1 MTLLSQ
7 RDSMCHM
14 TNGTAE
20 YGERPMAQAPAAPRS
35 RAGKPDETREALLAA
50 AHDLLATEGPG
61 ALTVRRIAA
70 AAGVSTMNVYSR
82 FGGKDGVLDELFI
95 HGFQRM
101 SDEMADSPTSDDPIE
116 DLMACGRAYRAFA
129 RNYPTYYS
137 LMFDRVAPDFAPSDR
152 AIETALAGHARV
164 IARVQRAMEAGA
176 IRQGDAFQVA
186 SALWACDHG
195 LASLEYR
202 TPTGAR
208 SDLFDW
214 DAISDTAMRAMLRG
228 LAPDS

>member
-1 MTLLSQ
+1 
-7 RDSMCHM
+7 MCHM

-50 AHDLLATEGPG
+50 AHDLLATEGPA

-101 SDEMADSPTSDDPIE
+101 SDEMADAPTSDDPIE

-129 RNYPTYYS
+129 RNNPTYYS

-164 IARVQRAMEAGA
+164 IARVQRAMDAGL
-176 IRQGDAFQVA
+176 IRNGDPFQVA

-202 TPTGAR
+202 TPAGPR
-208 SDLFDW
+208 SELFDW
-214 DAISDTAMRAMLRG
+214 DAISETAMRAMLRG

>member
-1 MTLLSQ
+1 MCLLSWNVVMTVLSR
-7 RDSMCHM
+7 RDSMYHM

-50 AHDLLATEGPG
+50 AHDLLATEGPA

-101 SDEMADSPTSDDPIE
+101 SDEMADAPTSDDPIE

-129 RNYPTYYS
+129 RTTGTSGAS
-137 LMFDRVAPDFAPSDR
+137 LFFA
-152 AIETALAGHARV
+152 AALA
-164 IARVQRAMEAGA
+164 I
-176 IRQGDAFQVA
+176 
-186 SALWACDHG
+186 SA
-195 LASLEYR
+195 
-202 TPTGAR
+202 
-208 SDLFDW
+208 
-214 DAISDTAMRAMLRG
+214 RG
-228 LAPDS
+228 LRDRGTCGSGRTRRACVRPSTRR